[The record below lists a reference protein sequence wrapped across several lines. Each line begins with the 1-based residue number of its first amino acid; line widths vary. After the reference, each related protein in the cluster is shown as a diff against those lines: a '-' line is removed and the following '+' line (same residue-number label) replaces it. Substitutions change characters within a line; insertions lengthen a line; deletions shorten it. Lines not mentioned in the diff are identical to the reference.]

1 LTNDLYKGQSVFFPG
16 VSFVYAFIFHIKLGH
31 YRTLNIASG
40 ILNSLWNEK
49 PRWWWSKERKGD
61 YQKKK
66 AICDTA
72 HSRRGFLSD
81 CLCLDCMEQQ
91 ELDLEK
97 DKRRCQSCL
106 SVNVKSVK
114 ELLGSI
120 CPKCKEGIIL
130 EIDTGFVS

>member
-1 LTNDLYKGQSVFFPG
+1 
-16 VSFVYAFIFHIKLGH
+16 
-31 YRTLNIASG
+31 
-40 ILNSLWNEK
+40 
-49 PRWWWSKERKGD
+49 
-61 YQKKK
+61 
-66 AICDTA
+66 
-72 HSRRGFLSD
+72 
-81 CLCLDCMEQQ
+81 MEQQ